1 MKVSVTAA
9 PIASYSI
16 LKPWEF
22 REMSYG
28 LKLDS
33 KGLTIIT
40 HKGFREVDSFTIP
53 MAKLR
58 ELAESSEALSI
69 L

>member
-1 MKVSVTAA
+1 MKVTVTAE

-33 KGLTIIT
+33 TGLTIIT
-40 HKGFREVDSFTIP
+40 HKGFREVDSFTIS
-53 MAKLR
+53 MSKLR
-58 ELAESSEALSI
+58 ELAESPEARSI